1 MTMQRHRSP
10 SLSAMGGYDDAEM
23 GYGPRRVSRS
33 SALLFGLALIGAAVT
48 VVFGIWMAG
57 VVPSA
62 SIGQPPATPITAN

>member
-10 SLSAMGGYDDAEM
+10 SLSAMGGYDDTM
-23 GYGPRRVSRS
+23 GYGARRMSRS
-33 SALLFGLALIGAAVT
+33 SALLLGLALIGAAVT

-62 SIGQPPATPITAN
+62 SIGQPRAAPISAN